1 MLLDVVCRIEGA
13 REWVDEFWGV
23 DEEGKVALLWGKG
36 WRAYVTE

>member
-1 MLLDVVCRIEGA
+1 MCRIVGT

-23 DEEGKVALLWGKG
+23 DEDGKEALIWGKG